1 MISFWPFKAGSGSGR
16 IQDMHAPQMAEA
28 ALKSL
33 QQSGRTP
40 LSLRLVY
47 RTLELDPFNPQGLLI
62 LSELYRS
69 RKKGTRPTG
78 DEILAGIVV
87 EYAMDPK
94 STVPAAQKRLFDKA
108 RLDIMTSWGFI
119 TPRGTEFEVDHLGY
133 MGYIN
138 ELMAQVRSVGNGFR
152 IAMVK
157 LGVQAG
163 VLDPAKGVPTR
174 TYQEWLR
181 ADASTLRL

>member
-1 MISFWPFKAGSGSGR
+1 
-16 IQDMHAPQMAEA
+16 MHAPQMAEA

-33 QQSGRTP
+33 QKSGRTP

-69 RKKGTRPTG
+69 RKKGVRPTG
-78 DEILAGIVV
+78 DEIFAGIIV

-94 STVPAAQKRLFDKA
+94 STVPADKKRLFDKA
-108 RLDIMTSWGFI
+108 RLEVMTSWGFN

-133 MGYIN
+133 MSYIN
-138 ELMAQVRSVGNGFR
+138 ELMAQVHSVGNGFR

-163 VLDPAKGVPTR
+163 ILDPTKGALTR
-174 TYQEWLR
+174 SYEEWLR
-181 ADASTLRL
+181 SSASTLRL